1 MKNFDAMSVFT
12 AFWVGLVLL
21 ESVLGVT
28 LARTVFASDT
38 TGDALL
44 RGGALSLPLAVSGSI
59 VAALIA
65 ESFHKLGQRT
75 WIAVGLTILILGLLF
90 VLLHDWVITGGT
102 EVRLATAEAIDE
114 NGYYLTRHLW
124 ERCGPLALLLFPL
137 LILTF
142 VLDSLVLPFLPL
154 FHLPFWGALAQ
165 LLLRV
170 LGWLALGGGLG
181 AGLSAGL
188 LRLQRGTHQD

>member
-1 MKNFDAMSVFT
+1 MKNFGALSVFH
-12 AFWVGLVLL
+12 AFWISLGLLWP
-21 ESVLGVT
+21 VLGVT

-38 TGDALL
+38 AGDALL
-44 RGGALSLPLAVSGSI
+44 RGGALSLPLAVAGSI
-59 VAALIA
+59 IAALIA
-65 ESFHKLGQRT
+65 ESFHELGQRT

-114 NGYYLTRHLW
+114 NGYHLTRQLW
-124 ERCGPLALLLFPL
+124 ERWGPWSLLLFPL
-137 LILTF
+137 LILTL

-154 FHLPFWGALAQ
+154 FHLPFWGALAR

-188 LRLQRGTHQD
+188 LRLQLGTHKD